1 MDMPNLS
8 LCLKHRLSHFRIR
21 ITFFLSSARITNTTH
36 GGGNLFLGWMANL
49 SSGLKFEGLFYIL
62 QTWIFQSPPARRVP
76 RIQRKLCLWKC
87 TYSLRKKFFL
97 KHGAS
102 FEINSSEVSMTYS
115 SSLIYTCE
123 HSSSIISAGNG
134 FLNKTDESHHF
145 TTYLPSQMLTV
156 KTP

>member
-1 MDMPNLS
+1 MFETQIEPFSDKNYLLFIFSQNNKHNAWWGQLILGMDGQSFIRTKVRRPFL
-8 LCLKHRLSHFRIR
+8 HF
-21 ITFFLSSARITNTTH
+21 TNMNFSKSGSSE
-36 GGGNLFLGWMANL
+36 
-49 SSGLKFEGLFYIL
+49 SS
-62 QTWIFQSPPARRVP
+62 
-76 RIQRKLCLWKC
+76 
-87 TYSLRKKFFL
+87 TYSKKPLHMEIYVFLREKIFL
-97 KHGAS
+97 QHGAS

-123 HSSSIISAGNG
+123 HSSSMISAGNG